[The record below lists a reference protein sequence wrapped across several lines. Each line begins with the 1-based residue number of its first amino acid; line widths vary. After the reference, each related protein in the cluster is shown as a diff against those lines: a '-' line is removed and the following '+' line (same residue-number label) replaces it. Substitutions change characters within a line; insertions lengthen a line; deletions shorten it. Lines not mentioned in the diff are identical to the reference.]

1 MKNRLRSFGGFALAG
16 ALLYSC
22 SLSGLA
28 QTTSG
33 AKATSDD
40 RDWYKYS
47 IGIFGGEQFWKNQ
60 SGNHE
65 SVANNPL
72 GGGYGNPI
80 SFAPGGALGVRANQD
95 FLNYLGVEEAW
106 TFYARNNIRLVPV
119 QPYTAETV
127 GFGNYDGQVYIGP
140 LFYLTPRGSRV

>member
-1 MKNRLRSFGGFALAG
+1 MKNRLRSFGGFVLAG

-22 SLSGLA
+22 TFSGLA

-47 IGIFGGEQFWKNQ
+47 IGIFGGVQFWKNESRNNAAGAATS
-60 SGNHE
+60 SGPFYFPGKA
-65 SVANNPL
+65 V
-72 GGGYGNPI
+72 

-95 FLNYLGVEEAW
+95 FLNYIGVEEAW
-106 TFYARNNIRLVPV
+106 
-119 QPYTAETV
+119 
-127 GFGNYDGQVYIGP
+127 
-140 LFYLTPRGSRV
+140 